1 MRKVELEDVDR
12 TKLENLQLRGRNLEL
27 EMLQLRNQSTALAKK
42 RDDLLVEMQV
52 VRKSFQE
59 KYQIDLGTEMVNDQ
73 GYVVPN
79 PVPFGDP
86 PVK

>member
-79 PVPFGDP
+79 PVPLVDP
-86 PVK
+86 QVK

>member
-12 TKLENLQLRGRNLEL
+12 TKLENLRLRGRNLEL

-42 RDDLLVEMQV
+42 REDLLVEMQV

-79 PVPFGDP
+79 PVPLVDP
-86 PVK
+86 QVK